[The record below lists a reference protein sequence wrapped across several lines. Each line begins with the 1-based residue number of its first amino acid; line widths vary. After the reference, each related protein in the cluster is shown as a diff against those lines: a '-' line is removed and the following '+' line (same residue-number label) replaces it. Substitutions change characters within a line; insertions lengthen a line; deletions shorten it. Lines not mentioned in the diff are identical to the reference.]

1 MCYRVRNGFAEKYGG
16 YSMDSAR
23 DRRIQPPTKRE
34 VLLMLPIAFCYAFF
48 IVLGDWQHSADY
60 SNVRNMGRLVLW
72 MAIAWGVLLL
82 FGFLVENASALAAG
96 LTARWAGKVT
106 LPAGVR
112 KIWSVMFL
120 KGNGRRGHWWIWLSF
135 FVLCLLCYLP
145 YFLMY
150 YPTWFNNDAIWQ
162 MEQALGM
169 AAKSNHHPYFHTLI
183 VKLFLNVGNFLFGNL
198 TAAVALYTFFQMAL
212 TAAVFGFFLFLL
224 YRRGTGVF
232 WLILAVC
239 FYALLPVN
247 AMLSICMGKDA
258 WFTAAFLLFTWAV
271 SECAQG
277 RWIMFGLTGLAVCLL
292 RSNGIFVFLGTA
304 AFLMVSAWW
313 QERATQGEDKA
324 SSIEKAKAQGVVKW
338 LRQPLTTAALI
349 VLILYLFWQGPIL
362 SALHVEPP
370 DTIESLTMPTQHL
383 LCAYKRGGSLTAE
396 EVGMLERV
404 VPLAEIDEYYNPYL
418 FDMTKNYIRQN
429 GHQEVI
435 AENKGAYAK
444 LWLTVGLKN
453 PMLYLEGEIR
463 QTAGFYAL
471 RIPHETYL
479 YGEYFMVDNPFG
491 IEAERKLFTYDDSL
505 AMGRWLQGFQEL
517 YRRVWSLGANT
528 WVLLLALACALYRK
542 KRIAVY
548 LPALCLLGSLMLATP
563 VYNEFRYAYGVFAAL
578 PFLVCFGVGR
588 EEDS

>member
-1 MCYRVRNGFAEKYGG
+1 
-16 YSMDSAR
+16 MDSAR

>member
-1 MCYRVRNGFAEKYGG
+1 
-16 YSMDSAR
+16 
-23 DRRIQPPTKRE
+23 
-34 VLLMLPIAFCYAFF
+34 
-48 IVLGDWQHSADY
+48 
-60 SNVRNMGRLVLW
+60 
-72 MAIAWGVLLL
+72 
-82 FGFLVENASALAAG
+82 
-96 LTARWAGKVT
+96 
-106 LPAGVR
+106 
-112 KIWSVMFL
+112 
-120 KGNGRRGHWWIWLSF
+120 
-135 FVLCLLCYLP
+135 
-145 YFLMY
+145 
-150 YPTWFNNDAIWQ
+150 
-162 MEQALGM
+162 
-169 AAKSNHHPYFHTLI
+169 
-183 VKLFLNVGNFLFGNL
+183 
-198 TAAVALYTFFQMAL
+198 
-212 TAAVFGFFLFLL
+212 
-224 YRRGTGVF
+224 
-232 WLILAVC
+232 
-239 FYALLPVN
+239 
-247 AMLSICMGKDA
+247 
-258 WFTAAFLLFTWAV
+258 
-271 SECAQG
+271 
-277 RWIMFGLTGLAVCLL
+277 
-292 RSNGIFVFLGTA
+292 
-304 AFLMVSAWW
+304 MVSAWLREW
-313 QERATQGEDKA
+313 AARNEDTE
-324 SSIEKAKAQGVVKW
+324 SSIGKTKQHGGEMKAQGAVKW

-396 EVGMLERV
+396 EIGMLERV

-517 YRRVWSLGANT
+517 YRRVWSLGADT

-588 EEDS
+588 EEA